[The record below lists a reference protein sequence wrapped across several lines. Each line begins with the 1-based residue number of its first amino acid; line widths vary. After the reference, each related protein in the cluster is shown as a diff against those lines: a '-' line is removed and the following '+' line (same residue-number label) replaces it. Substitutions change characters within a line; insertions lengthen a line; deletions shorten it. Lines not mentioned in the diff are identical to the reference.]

1 MELKLPKP
9 SKLPCKNCRLFECS
23 SCIYDRVTRKL
34 SWRCSWCSLRSYKN
48 GLCNECENPNWTSG
62 NQIVDDFI
70 KECNEPNEILR
81 WVPYDKLSEI
91 TYLAKGGFGTVY
103 RAKLKGFLVV
113 LKKLHNSQNMTV
125 EFLNEVIH
133 IIVLF

>member
-1 MELKLPKP
+1 MELKSKS
-9 SKLPCKNCRLFECS
+9 SKLGCKNCRLFECP
-23 SCIYDRVTRKL
+23 SCYYDLGRLKR
-34 SWRCSWCSLRSYKN
+34 RCLWCSLRSHNN
-48 GLCNECENPNWTSG
+48 GICNECENPNWTSG

-70 KECNEPNEILR
+70 KECNEPNEILK

-103 RAKLKGFLVV
+103 RAKLKGFFVV

-125 EFLNEVIH
+125 DFLNEVS
-133 IIVLF
+133 